1 MIDMIQVFK
10 HCHVYKS
17 NMWLVAYSIYEL
29 SKSHV
34 VNWVN
39 SCIRYNKP
47 FDDDGDDAL
56 GSFDRKKVVGGLI
69 LLGRFLHGPWLALLL
84 LLFFS
89 HTLRSSSVVRMLVQR
104 FPQRRRLFSAS
115 TLYRGSL
122 ASMCWTTKALKGGRK
137 APRPS
142 NTGPSSSVLMQSGR
156 AASTPRA
163 YVRSLKAS
171 KTAKNDYATT
181 CCWLASV
188 LPLKSQR
195 NMTWW

>member
-17 NMWLVAYSIYEL
+17 NMWLVAYLIYEL

-34 VNWVN
+34 VNFVN

-84 LLFFS
+84 LLFFP
-89 HTLRSSSVVRMLVQR
+89 TRFAVLRWFVCLY
-104 FPQRRRLFSAS
+104 SAS
-115 TLYRGSL
+115 LSDEGSSQLLLYTEE
-122 ASMCWTTKALKGGRK
+122 A
-137 APRPS
+137 
-142 NTGPSSSVLMQSGR
+142 
-156 AASTPRA
+156 
-163 YVRSLKAS
+163 
-171 KTAKNDYATT
+171 
-181 CCWLASV
+181 
-188 LPLKSQR
+188 
-195 NMTWW
+195 